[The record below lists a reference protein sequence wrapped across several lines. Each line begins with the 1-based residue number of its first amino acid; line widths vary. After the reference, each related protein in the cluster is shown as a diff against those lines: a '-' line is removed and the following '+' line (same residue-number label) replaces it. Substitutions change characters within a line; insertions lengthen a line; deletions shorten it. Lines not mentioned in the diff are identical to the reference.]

1 MKLKTMLYG
10 LTLMLGCFVLASCV
24 NEEEGPCLPD
34 GQTKVLFTLKL
45 QDNAQTRAE
54 AIRDNWGTGT
64 YEMETGANKDNYID
78 LSGVKMLIFDSD
90 NTYKGSLEDMIYTS
104 KTDGTG
110 YYEEKVY
117 EFVGTAP
124 DGLTKDATYKFVVLA
139 NTTIPADTEITV
151 DNLNALF
158 FAQNTNTIP
167 MWGVTTAQ
175 LSLVAGARQD
185 LGDIALL
192 RAISKVTVQLS
203 PEMIEQGFTLE
214 SLQVD
219 NYNNQGFVLPAKAFT
234 VAATTSLDQ
243 EECIRPLTSAATN
256 LAGTVN
262 NNSVELYLP
271 EYKNIGSTKP
281 ATMSVVVVNPKG
293 KEMEFLGED
302 GISFKNYA
310 NGVATNGSDYDIVR
324 NHHYIFTITNAEIN
338 HKLTLVVQT
347 VPWDDESVTVDYTET
362 IMWNQGGEPD
372 WTTPGTIGEEE
383 IDGITYNVLYVN
395 GGDDLSCAF
404 TLNAPQGWLWYAELE
419 PLTEGASNYIK
430 FADGTTLANGSV
442 GQASTLY
449 LKIATGTTSTQHR
462 SRLRMYVRT
471 PSGDKSLE
479 VKNLHYII
487 SRSI

>member
-1 MKLKTMLYG
+1 MKLRKILYG

-45 QDNAQTRAE
+45 QENAQTRAE

-78 LSGVKMLIFDSD
+78 LSGVRLLIFDSG
-90 NTYKGSLEDMIYTS
+90 NNYMGSLKDMIYTS
-104 KTDGTG
+104 KANGTG

-117 EFVGTAP
+117 EFEGTAP
-124 DGLTKDATYKFVVLA
+124 DGLTKNATYKFVVLA
-139 NTTIPADTEITV
+139 NTTIPANTEITV

-158 FAQNTNTIP
+158 FAQNTNAIP
-167 MWGVTTAQ
+167 MWGITTAQ
-175 LSLVAGARQD
+175 LSLVAGNLQD
-185 LGDIALL
+185 IGDIALL
-192 RAISKVTVQLS
+192 RAISKVTVKLS
-203 PEMIEQGFTLE
+203 PEMINAGYK
-214 SLQVD
+214 LQSVTVD
-219 NYNNQGFVLPAKAFT
+219 KYNTEGYVLPTNAFT

-243 EECIRPLTSAATN
+243 EECVRPKTSAATSP
-256 LAGTVN
+256 LSGTIE
-262 NNSVELYLP
+262 NNSVEFYLP
-271 EYKNIGSTKP
+271 EYDNSTLKN
-281 ATMSVVVVNPKG
+281 ATMSVVVVDPKG

-324 NHHYIFTITNAEIN
+324 NHHYIFTITSAEIN
-338 HKLTLVVQT
+338 HKLTLIVQT
-347 VPWDDESVTVDYTET
+347 VPWEDESVTVDYTET
-362 IMWNQGGEPD
+362 VMWNSGGAPD
-372 WTTPGTIGEEE
+372 WTTPGTIGEEQ

-404 TLNAPQGWLWYAELE
+404 TLNAPKGWLWYAELE

-430 FADGTTLANGSV
+430 FADGTTLASGSV